1 MFQYFLKVNFQFLGS
16 RNKIKLNQNFH
27 KISHVSEIM
36 FVYYF
41 SSVVLEKKNKQ
52 VFCAELGE
60 MEVEL
65 VKSVVTP
72 ENYSS
77 SLNSTLNHPTFL
89 NILDNIYKNENSSF
103 TGLLDV

>member
-1 MFQYFLKVNFQFLGS
+1 MYQKSCLFTIFHQYLWK
-16 RNKIKLNQNFH
+16 KNQN
-27 KISHVSEIM
+27 I
-36 FVYYF
+36 
-41 SSVVLEKKNKQ
+41 Q

-65 VKSVVTP
+65 VKSVVTL

-77 SLNSTLNHPTFL
+77 SLKSTLSHSIFL